1 MVNTHVIDVGGPN
14 GSLVF
19 TPANVKAAPGDLIQ
33 FQFHPKNHSVVQSTF
48 DQPCVPIQNVMTN
61 KTDAFFSGFMPSNAS
76 LGAKSQLLTY
86 TIRVMDEKPVWFY
99 CSQGQHCQAGMV
111 GAINAPETGNKTVEA
126 FTNLARAATENL
138 SPGQVAGQ
146 GNASPGGSASP
157 SGEAAP
163 GGGSGGSGA
172 GGAGGAGA
180 SPTSPS
186 PAQQSTSAASGRL
199 FDACRQTLLT
209 LGMGTMVAF
218 LVL

>member
-1 MVNTHVIDVGGPN
+1 MNNRTTPLCSQPLT
-14 GSLVF
+14 SLACRSRMQCP
-19 TPANVKAAPGDLIQ
+19 TRP
-33 FQFHPKNHSVVQSTF
+33 
-48 DQPCVPIQNVMTN
+48 
-61 KTDAFFSGFMPSNAS
+61 MPSS
-76 LGAKSQLLTY
+76 LDSCRATRLLVPNRSSSPTPSVSWTKSLSGSTAPKDSIARRVWLAPSMRKLTAFISLPSMS
-86 TIRVMDEKPVWFY
+86 THEV
-99 CSQGQHCQAGMV
+99 SS
-111 GAINAPETGNKTVEA
+111 PETGNKTVEA